1 MAQQKNITAGALE
14 QLENNIKNATQPR
27 NGGGGAAAGGAGGAA
42 GRSGAD
48 DDDEKSVKS
57 GLSKMSG
64 ASNFDAV
71 DKYTKKSAAAE
82 AEARATASANGTRV

>member
-1 MAQQKNITAGALE
+1 
-14 QLENNIKNATQPR
+14 
-27 NGGGGAAAGGAGGAA
+27 
-42 GRSGAD
+42 
-48 DDDEKSVKS
+48 
-57 GLSKMSG
+57 MSG